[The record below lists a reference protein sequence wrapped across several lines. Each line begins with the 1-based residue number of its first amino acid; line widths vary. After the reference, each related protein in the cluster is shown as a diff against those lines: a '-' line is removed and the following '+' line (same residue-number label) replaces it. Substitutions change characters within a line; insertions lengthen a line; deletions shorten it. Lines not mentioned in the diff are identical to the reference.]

1 MKILK
6 KGNAFVAYRTEKG
19 ELGADFAEVGSEIGR
34 ISITTGRY
42 TGGTGALVEL
52 GKKLREFLKPKDEK
66 IEDEFLVEALVEV
79 TDEDGEIIETIEVE
93 VNVFADNSDDAL
105 IKAEQNIRDNNPQ
118 WEDFSIDCFI

>member
-1 MKILK
+1 
-6 KGNAFVAYRTEKG
+6 
-19 ELGADFAEVGSEIGR
+19 
-34 ISITTGRY
+34 
-42 TGGTGALVEL
+42 
-52 GKKLREFLKPKDEK
+52 
-66 IEDEFLVEALVEV
+66 LVEALVEV